1 MYALLYAHIP
11 ASDIPVHFIN
21 PPGLL
26 APSVSSS
33 QPFTLAVIR
42 LAVTH
47 DWVDSWCL
55 ALSPPIHPLSTILPP
70 SHAFVANRSA
80 LCLPP
85 RSMQL
90 TLFPTSLKPWTYLVL
105 VKSPVS
111 RPCMSHRPT
120 HSSHS
125 TASNGRGFS
134 LSYATS
140 TLRTSN
146 RSTTKQEGSL
156 PLHGIRI

>member
-42 LAVTH
+42 LALTH
-47 DWVDSWCL
+47 DWVDSSCL

-70 SHAFVANRSA
+70 SHTFIANHSA

-85 RSMQL
+85 RSTQL
-90 TLFPTSLKPWTYLVL
+90 TLFPTSLKPWTYLV
-105 VKSPVS
+105 VGKSPVS
-111 RPCMSHRPT
+111 RLCLSRRPT
-120 HSSHS
+120 HSSLN

-134 LSYATS
+134 SSYATS